1 MKQILITAIVAVVL
15 VGPIYGEPIHEAVGN
30 GDLIKVKSELEGGC
44 DVNLKDDAFGSP
56 LHYAAM
62 SGYIEIIDLL
72 LINGADVNSLKYGY
86 TPLDLA
92 LEEALA
98 QFG

>member
-1 MKQILITAIVAVVL
+1 
-15 VGPIYGEPIHEAVGN
+15 
-30 GDLIKVKSELEGGC
+30 
-44 DVNLKDDAFGSP
+44 
-56 LHYAAM
+56 M
-62 SGYIEIIDLL
+62 SGFIEIIDLL
-72 LINGADVNSLKYGY
+72 MVNGADVNSLKYDY

>member
-1 MKQILITAIVAVVL
+1 M
-15 VGPIYGEPIHEAVGN
+15 
-30 GDLIKVKSELEGGC
+30 
-44 DVNLKDDAFGSP
+44 NLKDDAFGSP